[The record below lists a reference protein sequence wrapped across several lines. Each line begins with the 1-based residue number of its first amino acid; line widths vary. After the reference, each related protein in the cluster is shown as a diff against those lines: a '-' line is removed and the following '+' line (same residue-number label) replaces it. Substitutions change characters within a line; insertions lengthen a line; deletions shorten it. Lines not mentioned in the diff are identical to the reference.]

1 MPFKIPVRENDKLR
15 QLIDVINSD
24 QELNQLWKCANV
36 NAVDRFGISDHG
48 EVHIRIIANA
58 ALRVFRLLV
67 EGGVVPSAVQHHG
80 LTVEDA
86 EVIVVLAAA
95 LHDVGISIHRDDH
108 ERYSLIIAYPKARQ
122 LLSSLYADPEL
133 TSMVSEVLHAIIAH
147 NSDQRCLTIEAGCV
161 KLADALD
168 MTEGRSRIPFD
179 SGQVNI
185 HSVSALAVKAV
196 NISKGEQRPVRID
209 VELHNSAGIFQM
221 DNLLRKKLHNS
232 TLVPYVEVRA
242 AVVEG
247 ETEKRLMTEYRL

>member
-1 MPFKIPVRENDKLR
+1 MPLKIPFRENDKLR
-15 QLIDVINSD
+15 RLIEIIND
-24 QELNQLWKCANV
+24 DAELNQLWKCANV

-48 EVHIRIIANA
+48 EIHIRIIANA

-67 EGGVVPSAVQHHG
+67 DGGVTPSAVQHHD
-80 LTVEDA
+80 LAVEDA
-86 EVIVVLAAA
+86 EIIVVLAAA

-122 LLSSLYADPEL
+122 LLSQLYEEPQL
-133 TSMVSEVLHAIIAH
+133 TAMVAETLHAIIAH

-179 SGQVNI
+179 SGQINI
-185 HSVSALAVKAV
+185 HSVSALAVKSV
-196 NISKGEQRPVRID
+196 SIGKGEERPVRID

-242 AVVEG
+242 AIVDG

>member
-1 MPFKIPVRENDKLR
+1 MGLRVPPRDNEKLK
-15 QLIDVINSD
+15 QLLERIDAD
-24 QELNQLWKCANV
+24 QELNQLWKSANV

-58 ALRVFRLLV
+58 AMRVFRLLV
-67 EGGVVPSAVQHHG
+67 DGGVTPSAVKDHA
-80 LTVEDA
+80 LSVEDA
-86 EVIVVLAAA
+86 EVIVTLAAA

-122 LLSSLYADPEL
+122 LLSGIYEEPVL
-133 TSMVSEVLHAIIAH
+133 TAMVSETLHAIIAH

-179 SGQVNI
+179 AGQVNI
-185 HSVSALAVKAV
+185 HSVSALAVKSV
-196 NISKGEQRPVRID
+196 NIQKGEDKPVRIE
-209 VELHNSAGIFQM
+209 VELNNSAGIFQM

-242 AVVEG
+242 FIAG
-247 ETEKRLMTEYRL
+247 DTEKRLIHEYRL

>member
-1 MPFKIPVRENDKLR
+1 MPLKIPFRENEKLSR
-15 QLIDVINSD
+15 LIDIINND
-24 QELNQLWKCANV
+24 AELNQLWKCANV

-48 EVHIRIIANA
+48 EIHIRIIANA

-67 EGGVVPSAVQHHG
+67 DGGVTPSAVQHHG
-80 LTVEDA
+80 LTVDDA

-122 LLSSLYADPEL
+122 LLSQLYEDPQL
-133 TSMVSEVLHAIIAH
+133 TAMVAETLHAIIAH

-179 SGQVNI
+179 SGQINI
-185 HSVSALAVKAV
+185 HSVSALAVKSV
-196 NISKGEQRPVRID
+196 SIGKGEERPVRID

-242 AVVEG
+242 AIVEG

>member
-1 MPFKIPVRENDKLR
+1 MGLRVPTKNNTKLE
-15 QLIDVINSD
+15 QLLAAIDAD
-24 QELNQLWKCANV
+24 QELNQLWRSANV

-48 EVHIRIIANA
+48 EVHIRIITNA
-58 ALRVFRLLV
+58 ALRVLRLLV
-67 EGGVVPSAVQHHG
+67 DGGVTPSVVQDHG
-80 LTVEDA
+80 LTAEDA

-122 LLSSLYADPEL
+122 LLSGIYEDPAL
-133 TSMVSEVLHAIIAH
+133 TAMVAEVLHAIIAH

-185 HSVSALAVKAV
+185 HSVSALAVKSV
-196 NISKGEQRPVRID
+196 QINKGEIKPVRIE

-242 AVVEG
+242 AIVEG
-247 ETEKRLMTEYRL
+247 ETEKRLITEYRL

>member
-1 MPFKIPVRENDKLR
+1 MGIRVPIKNNTKLE
-15 QLIDVINSD
+15 QLLERIDAD
-24 QELNQLWKCANV
+24 AELNQLWRCANV

-67 EGGVVPSAVQHHG
+67 EGGVTPSAVKDHG
-80 LTVEDA
+80 LTVDDA

-122 LLSSLYADPEL
+122 LLSGLYEEPAL
-133 TSMVSEVLHAIIAH
+133 TAMVAESLHAIIAH
-147 NSDQRCLTIEAGCV
+147 NSEQRCLTIEAGCV
-161 KLADALD
+161 KLSDALD

-179 SGQVNI
+179 AGQVNI
-185 HSVSALAVKAV
+185 HSVSALAVKSV
-196 NISKGEQRPVRID
+196 QIKKGDDKPVRIE

-221 DNLLRKKLHNS
+221 DNLLRKKLYNS

-242 AVVEG
+242 AIVEG

>member
-1 MPFKIPVRENDKLR
+1 MPFKVPIKHNKKLAA
-15 QLIDVINSD
+15 LLANIDAD
-24 QELNQLWKCANV
+24 AELNQLWKSANV

-58 ALRVFRLLV
+58 ALKVFRLLV
-67 EGGVVPSAVQHHG
+67 EGGVTPSAVKDHG
-80 LTVEDA
+80 LTVDDA
-86 EVIVVLAAA
+86 EVVVVLAAC

-122 LLSSLYADPEL
+122 LLSSIYDEPNL
-133 TSMVSEVLHAIIAH
+133 TAMVAETLHAIIAH

-179 SGQVNI
+179 AGQVNI
-185 HSVSALAVKAV
+185 HSISALAVKAV
-196 NISKGEQRPVRID
+196 QITRGELKPVRIE

-242 AVVEG
+242 AIVDG

>member
-1 MPFKIPVRENDKLR
+1 MSFRIPVKDNQKLT
-15 QLIDVINSD
+15 QLVERIVADA
-24 QELNQLWKCANV
+24 ELNQLWKSANV
-36 NAVDRFGISDHG
+36 NAVDRLGISDHG
-48 EVHIRIIANA
+48 EIHIRIIANA

-67 EGGVVPSAVQHHG
+67 AGGVVPSAVKDHG

-122 LLSSLYADPEL
+122 LLAGLYEEPLL
-133 TSMVSEVLHAIIAH
+133 TAMVSEVLHAIIAH

-179 SGQVNI
+179 AGQVNI
-185 HSVSALAVKAV
+185 HSVSALAVKSV
-196 NISKGEQRPVRID
+196 NIARGETRPVQIE
-209 VELHNSAGIFQM
+209 VELNNSAGIFQI
-221 DNLLRKKLHNS
+221 DNLLRKKLRNS

-242 AVVEG
+242 FIDG
-247 ETEKRLMTEYRL
+247 ETEKRLINEYRI

>member
-1 MPFKIPVRENDKLR
+1 MGFNVPTKNNKKLE
-15 QLIDVINSD
+15 QLLERIEADA
-24 QELNQLWKCANV
+24 ELNQLWRCANV

-67 EGGVVPSAVQHHG
+67 EGDVTPSAVKDHG
-80 LTVEDA
+80 LTVDDA

-122 LLSSLYADPEL
+122 LLSELYEEPTL
-133 TSMVSEVLHAIIAH
+133 TAMVSETLHAIIAH
-147 NSDQRCLTIEAGCV
+147 NSEQRCLTIEAGCV

-179 SGQVNI
+179 AGQVNI
-185 HSVSALAVKAV
+185 HSVSALAVKSV
-196 NISKGEQRPVRID
+196 QITKGELKPVRIE

-221 DNLLRKKLHNS
+221 DNLLRKKLYNS
-232 TLVPYVEVRA
+232 TLIPFVEVRA
-242 AVVEG
+242 AIVEG

>member
-1 MPFKIPVRENDKLR
+1 MSLNVPVKDNDKLKR
-15 QLIDVINSD
+15 LLELIDSD
-24 QELNQLWKCANV
+24 AELNQLWKSANV

-48 EVHIRIIANA
+48 EVHIRIITNA
-58 ALRVFRLLV
+58 ALRVLRLLIS
-67 EGGVVPSAVQHHG
+67 GGVTPSAVKDHG
-80 LTVEDA
+80 LTTEDA
-86 EVIVVLAAA
+86 EVIVVLASA

-122 LLSSLYADPEL
+122 LLASIYPEPQL
-133 TSMVSEVLHAIIAH
+133 TAMVAEVLHAIIAH

-161 KLADALD
+161 KLGDALD

-196 NISKGEQRPVRID
+196 NIKKGEERPVRID

-232 TLVPYVEVRA
+232 SLVPFVEVRA
-242 AVVEG
+242 AIVEG

>member
-1 MPFKIPVRENDKLR
+1 MSLKIPEKKNAKLKK
-15 QLIDVINSD
+15 LLKAIDQD
-24 QELNQLWKCANV
+24 AELNALWRCANV

-67 EGGVVPSAVQHHG
+67 AGGVTPSAVQDHG
-80 LTVEDA
+80 LTVEDS
-86 EVIVVLAAA
+86 EVIVILAAA

-108 ERYSLIIAYPKARQ
+108 ERYSLIIAYTKTRQ
-122 LLSSLYADPEL
+122 LLAGMYEEPQL
-133 TSMVSEVLHAIIAH
+133 TAVVSETLHAIIAH

-179 SGQVNI
+179 AGQVNI

-196 NISKGEQRPVRID
+196 NIKKGEEKPVRIE

-232 TLVPYVEVRA
+232 TLIPYVEVRA
-242 AVVEG
+242 YIEG
-247 ETEKRLMTEYRL
+247 KTEKRLINEYRL

>member
-1 MPFKIPVRENDKLR
+1 MPLKIPFRDNEKLGR
-15 QLIDVINSD
+15 LIEIINAD
-24 QELNQLWKCANV
+24 AELNQLWKCANV

-48 EVHIRIIANA
+48 EIHIRIIANA

-67 EGGVVPSAVQHHG
+67 DGGVTPSAVEHHG

-122 LLSSLYADPEL
+122 LLGSLYEDPQL
-133 TSMVSEVLHAIIAH
+133 TAMVAETLHAIIAH

-179 SGQVNI
+179 SGQINI
-185 HSVSALAVKAV
+185 HSVSALAVKSV
-196 NISKGEQRPVRID
+196 SISKGVERPVLID

-242 AVVEG
+242 AIVEG
-247 ETEKRLMTEYRL
+247 DTEKRLMTEYRL

>member
-1 MPFKIPVRENDKLR
+1 MGLRVPPRDNEKLK
-15 QLIDVINSD
+15 QLLERIDAD
-24 QELNQLWKCANV
+24 QELNQLWKSANV

-58 ALRVFRLLV
+58 AMRVFRLLV
-67 EGGVVPSAVQHHG
+67 DGGVTPSAVKDHA
-80 LTVEDA
+80 LSVEDA
-86 EVIVVLAAA
+86 EVIVTLAAA

-108 ERYSLIIAYPKARQ
+108 ERYSLIIAYTKARQ
-122 LLSSLYADPEL
+122 LLSGIYEEPVL
-133 TSMVSEVLHAIIAH
+133 TAMVSETLHAIIAH

-179 SGQVNI
+179 AGQVNI
-185 HSVSALAVKAV
+185 HSVSALAVKSV
-196 NISKGEQRPVRID
+196 NIQKGEDKPVRIE
-209 VELHNSAGIFQM
+209 VELNNSAGIFQM

-242 AVVEG
+242 FIAG
-247 ETEKRLMTEYRL
+247 DTEKRLIHEYRL